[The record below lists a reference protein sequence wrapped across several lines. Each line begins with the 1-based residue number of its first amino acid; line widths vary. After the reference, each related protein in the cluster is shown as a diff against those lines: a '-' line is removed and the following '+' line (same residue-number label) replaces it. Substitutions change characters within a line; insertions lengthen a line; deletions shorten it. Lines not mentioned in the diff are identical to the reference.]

1 MKMRF
6 WLRPLLALAAAGVCL
21 FLLGRLTRP
30 KYTEGI
36 LEGGLIDDYYEETG
50 GHQVLF
56 IGDCEVYESFT
67 PPTLFAEYPGDGA
80 AAHVAEPVYS
90 GGDPCV

>member
-36 LEGGLIDDYYEETG
+36 LEGGLIDDYYE
-50 GHQVLF
+50 
-56 IGDCEVYESFT
+56 
-67 PPTLFAEYPGDGA
+67 DGTYDELWA
-80 AAHVAEPVYS
+80 KWIDTSDSEEE
-90 GGDPCV
+90 

>member
-1 MKMRF
+1 MRF
-6 WLRPLLALAAAGVCL
+6 WLRPLLALAAAGVRL

-56 IGDCEVYESFT
+56 IGD
-67 PPTLFAEYPGDGA
+67 
-80 AAHVAEPVYS
+80 
-90 GGDPCV
+90 